1 MEGIR
6 VTIIGKDGCHLCDEA
21 TDVVADVLEGFSN
34 VSLEHRDLAEDPGW
48 QRDYAD
54 KIPVVLVDGQEHAY
68 WRVRPDRLRESLAH
82 AGAISR

>member
-1 MEGIR
+1 MQGIR
-6 VTIIGKDGCHLCDEA
+6 VTVIGKDGCHLCDEA
-21 TDVVADVLEGFSN
+21 TEVITEVLQEFAN
-34 VSLEHRDLAEDPGW
+34 VELEHRNLVEDPGW

-54 KIPVVLVDGQEHAY
+54 KIPVVLVDGEEHCY